1 MKFKATLRLRLV
13 LLMLAAILP
22 LFALSL
28 GTSVLT
34 TDAAIKRATGN
45 LQAAAALVASNQQ
58 QMAET
63 AKQVLTAVA
72 NSPDVVE
79 GNAAR
84 CSIYLANINRLYT
97 IYANLGIIG
106 VDGYTLC
113 HGIDDNKATFLGDRS

>member
-28 GTSVLT
+28 VTSVAS
-34 TDAAIKRATGN
+34 TDAAIQRATGS
-45 LQAAAALVASNQQ
+45 LQAVAALVAGNQQ

-72 NSPDVVE
+72 NSPDVIE

-84 CSIYLANINRLYT
+84 CSSYLADLNRLRP
-97 IYANLGIIG
+97 I
-106 VDGYTLC
+106 
-113 HGIDDNKATFLGDRS
+113 R

>member
-1 MKFKATLRLRLV
+1 MKLKATLRLRLV
-13 LLMLAAILP
+13 LLMLAAVLP

-28 GTSVLT
+28 VTSVLN

-45 LQAAAALVASNQQ
+45 LQTVAALVASNQQ

-79 GNAAR
+79 GNVAR
-84 CSIYLANINRLYT
+84 CSSYLASLNRLYT
-97 IYANLGIIG
+97 AYANLGIIG
-106 VDGYTLC
+106 
-113 HGIDDNKATFLGDRS
+113 IDAGGAGRQGKNCGRA

>member
-28 GTSVLT
+28 VTSVLT
-34 TDAAIKRATGN
+34 TEAAIKRATGN

-58 QMAET
+58 QIAET

-72 NSPDVVE
+72 SSPDV
-79 GNAAR
+79 
-84 CSIYLANINRLYT
+84 I
-97 IYANLGIIG
+97 
-106 VDGYTLC
+106 
-113 HGIDDNKATFLGDRS
+113 